1 MSLTARLIASE
12 FLTARLMARYQTG
25 VKLSELS
32 PRDQERLQ
40 SRLRI
45 RRERREA
52 RIARRRRTSR

>member
-1 MSLTARLIASE
+1 MSLTARLMS
-12 FLTARLMARYQTG
+12 RYQNG

-32 PRDQERLQ
+32 PRDRERLR

-45 RRERREA
+45 RREAREA